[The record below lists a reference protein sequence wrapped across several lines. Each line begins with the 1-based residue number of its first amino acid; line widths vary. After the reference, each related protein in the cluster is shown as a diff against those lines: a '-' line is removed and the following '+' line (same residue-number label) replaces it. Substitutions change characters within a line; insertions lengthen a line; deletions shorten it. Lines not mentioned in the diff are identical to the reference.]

1 MKKFQNEAYGY
12 IKDMFVQH
20 NMVKRCVLSLLSII
34 IMGFGIALF
43 SVSGFG
49 VDPFTSMNMNVSS
62 TIGISFGTYQMI
74 INAVIIVFV
83 VAVAHRGLV
92 GVGTLFNMVGVG
104 YSCEFFEGLI
114 RPLLTAHGDSIAV
127 RICLLAVGIVVLC
140 FSCSLFF
147 VSNVGVGP
155 YDALGFMLN
164 QTTKIPYKWTR
175 VITDVLVVLI
185 GLVVSGGLASLIK
198 GDISGVKNIGIG
210 TIITAFMMGPLV
222 DFFSKH
228 VSSKILNVDY
238 AGLSKDIAF
247 FMIKG
252 AMAKNKV
259 PENPAELNMHS
270 SAYEVFNK
278 I

>member
-1 MKKFQNEAYGY
+1 MVSGCSAHRVMRKLLMKKFQNEAYGY

-104 YSCEFFEGLI
+104 YSCEFL
-114 RPLLTAHGDSIAV
+114 
-127 RICLLAVGIVVLC
+127 
-140 FSCSLFF
+140 
-147 VSNVGVGP
+147 
-155 YDALGFMLN
+155 
-164 QTTKIPYKWTR
+164 
-175 VITDVLVVLI
+175 
-185 GLVVSGGLASLIK
+185 
-198 GDISGVKNIGIG
+198 
-210 TIITAFMMGPLV
+210 
-222 DFFSKH
+222 
-228 VSSKILNVDY
+228 
-238 AGLSKDIAF
+238 
-247 FMIKG
+247 
-252 AMAKNKV
+252 KV
-259 PENPAELNMHS
+259 
-270 SAYEVFNK
+270 
-278 I
+278 